1 MEFEEILNKNDEY
14 QEIKYRFKFKDSYF
28 LRSKA
33 RLGQMVIPNF
43 IKMVKNE

>member
-1 MEFEEILNKNDEY
+1 MKFEEILNKNKEY

-33 RLGQMVIPNF
+33 RLGQMVMPNF
-43 IKMVKNE
+43 IKMVKDE